1 MGVEALL
8 ALALLEA
15 GRAEET
21 LQDVTEPY
29 GSGLDAMDAAQLLTL
44 IRQAKE
50 QLAGRVQEGN
60 LPEAPALV
68 ITRDYRIFIGGRRGP
83 EIRMR
88 PMSKAVFLLFLRHP
102 EGILLKHIS
111 DYRAEM
117 TADYRR
123 CMRSLNPDDVDRR
136 IQRLMDIFSN
146 ELNVNISRVNA
157 ALAALVAPEKE
168 QLYRVSGR
176 AGTPKSIRFDRTL
189 VIWE

>member
-1 MGVEALL
+1 MTNDALL
-8 ALALLEA
+8 ALFFLSYQGSGAL
-15 GRAEET
+15 EEGY
-21 LQDVTEPY
+21 DPY
-29 GSGLDAMDAAQLLTL
+29 GTPEECEARDLLGFV
-44 IRQAKE
+44 RQAR
-50 QLAGRVQEGN
+50 GTCT
-60 LPEAPALV
+60 APAPGLV
-68 ITRDYRIFIGGRRGP
+68 RITRTLRVFIGP
-83 EIRMR
+83 DELKIR
-88 PMSKAVFLLFLRHP
+88 PMAKTVLLLFLRHP

-157 ALAALVAPEKE
+157 ALATLVAPEKE

-176 AGTPKSIRFDRTL
+176 AGTPKSIRLDRTL